1 MITIGAVALGGVW
14 LIHDSRQPVSAFA
27 SASKKCAVYGSIG
40 TEPTRLEAEDA
51 RAACV
56 AAVESNPTEVEALFR
71 LAKAEYAL
79 GNAEAARTHIGQ
91 AASLGHAPALLSLAF
106 YERSPVRLEAARA
119 AYQRAAEGGA
129 PEAIMAYAEMSLY
142 NANGGLRDA
151 SQMQGDG
158 TYHLFQQAAQSGSAE
173 AIANLAYKL
182 APPRK
187 AADTA
192 ENNNAIYVS
201 DQLYEI
207 ASQAGS
213 SAATTALAEKSLHWT
228 QRYASAGMTEAAAN
242 SLQQAEQLAR
252 HAMTQAGGS
261 SMSAGLLLADIEEIK
276 RRNTGAWSALL
287 GALLTNLASSSNRDR
302 SQGSSDIIADQE
314 RERAEQRQKDEC
326 FALAMGGY
334 EGSYSRAGC

>member
-1 MITIGAVALGGVW
+1 MIMIGAVALGGVW
-14 LIHDSRQPVSAFA
+14 LVHDSRQPVSTFA
-27 SASKKCAVYGSIG
+27 SASEKCKVYGSIG
-40 TEPTRLEAEDA
+40 AEPTRLEAEKA

-56 AAVESNPTEVEALFR
+56 AAVESHPTDVEALFR

-79 GNAEAARTHIGQ
+79 GNAEAARTHIDQ

-119 AYQRAAEGGA
+119 AYQRAAEEGTPGA
-129 PEAIMAYAEMSLY
+129 VMAYAEMSLY

-151 SQMQGDG
+151 SQMHGDG
-158 TYHLFQQAAQSGSAE
+158 TYRIFQQAAQSGSAE
-173 AIANLAYKL
+173 AITNLAYKL

-187 AADTA
+187 EVDTT

-213 SAATTALAEKSLHWT
+213 SGATTALAEKSLHWT
-228 QRYASAGMTEAAAN
+228 QRYASTGMTEAAAN

-252 HAMTQAGGS
+252 HAMQQAGGS
-261 SMSAGLLLADIEEIK
+261 SMSAGLLLAEIEEIK
-276 RRNTGAWSALL
+276 RRNTGAWGALL
-287 GALLTNLASSSNRDR
+287 GSLLTNLASSSNRDKAQN
-302 SQGSSDIIADQE
+302 SGDIIADQE

-326 FALAMGGY
+326 YALAMGGY
-334 EGSYSRAGC
+334 EGSYSRSGC